1 MVSFEYIDFC
11 QKSCF
16 LGPTIF
22 KTPLSYFVNMS
33 NKNPSF
39 TIPDSAYPSGSD
51 LNGSGGAGS
60 NVNTNKGQEIEYWAH
75 QHQWFETGKLT
86 TATDSTASNSENLIP
101 TFKKEANTS
110 LITSAGQ
117 TVYLHC
123 HVENLGERSVRTLFL
138 KFKYSEKATFFL

>member
-1 MVSFEYIDFC
+1 MY
-11 QKSCF
+11 
-16 LGPTIF
+16 
-22 KTPLSYFVNMS
+22 SYS
-33 NKNPSF
+33 ANKNPSF
-39 TIPDSAYPSGSD
+39 TIPDSAYSSDSD
-51 LNGSGGAGS
+51 LNGSGGGS
-60 NVNTNKGQEIEYWAH
+60 NVNTNKGQEIEYLAH

-138 KFKYSEKATFFL
+138 KFRYSEKALEIWPIFYL

>member
-1 MVSFEYIDFC
+1 
-11 QKSCF
+11 
-16 LGPTIF
+16 
-22 KTPLSYFVNMS
+22 MS

-86 TATDSTASNSENLIP
+86 TATDSSM
-101 TFKKEANTS
+101 TS
-110 LITSAGQ
+110 LLTH
-117 TVYLHC
+117 TVAHSTRPSY
-123 HVENLGERSVRTLFL
+123 RS
-138 KFKYSEKATFFL
+138 KINH

>member
-1 MVSFEYIDFC
+1 MYPS
-11 QKSCF
+11 
-16 LGPTIF
+16 IF
-22 KTPLSYFVNMS
+22 FVNMS
-33 NKNPSF
+33 NKKPSF
-39 TIPDSAYPSGSD
+39 TIPDSAYSSGSD
-51 LNGSGGAGS
+51 LNGSGGGS

-86 TATDSTASNSENLIP
+86 TANDSTASNSENLIP

-123 HVENLGERSVRTLFL
+123 HVENLGERSVRTL
-138 KFKYSEKATFFL
+138 S